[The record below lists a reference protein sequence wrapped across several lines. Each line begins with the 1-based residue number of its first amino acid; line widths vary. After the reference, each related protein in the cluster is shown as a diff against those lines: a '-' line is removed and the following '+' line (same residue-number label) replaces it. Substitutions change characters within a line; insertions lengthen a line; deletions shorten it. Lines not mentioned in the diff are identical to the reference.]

1 MSVVKGKNVWL
12 YVLDSDNVLK
22 PIACLRSCTLTTTA
36 DKSETSTLE
45 SGKWKT
51 YRYDRLGWSISCEG
65 LQSFDT
71 NIPVAKIR
79 NLQFSFSVI
88 FVSFIG
94 TDDNGVTENYTGHV
108 LIDTVDSTGPYND
121 IYTYSIQGTGSGELI
136 ITDAPFDPNEL
147 TGGLMVYNYDGTGTE
162 TDGNL
167 LPPII
172 AIAGK
177 NVLWVERQGWYY
189 RKVTANPTGMQ
200 FILDPI
206 DPTQI
211 KFADDLPPIQPGE
224 MIDIIYQNP

>member
-1 MSVVKGKNVWL
+1 MSVVKGKDVWL

-22 PIACLRSCTLTTTA
+22 PIACLRTCTLTTTA

-45 SGKWKT
+45 SGVWKT
-51 YRYDRLGWSISCEG
+51 YRYDRLGWSVTAEG

-88 FVSFIG
+88 FISFIG
-94 TDDNGVTENYTGHV
+94 TDDNGITENYTGNV
-108 LIDTVDSTGPYND
+108 LIDSVDSSASYND
-121 IYTYSIQGTGSGELI
+121 IYNYSIQCTGSGELT

-147 TGGLMVYNYDGTGTE
+147 IGGIMIYNYDGTGTE

-167 LPPII
+167 LPPITALAGMDI
-172 AIAGK
+172 KAI
-177 NVLWVERQGWYY
+177 ERDGLYY
-189 RKVTANPTGMQ
+189 RYVASNPTGKA
-200 FILDPI
+200 FTLDPL
-206 DPTQI
+206 DPTRI